1 MKNKVNLPW
10 ECEPNYKQMAP
21 NLTLMLSELNWPQ
34 WKAVTP
40 KQSELVGLKVRES
53 ELVGLKVREC
63 YIMYD
68 NDKGSKQI
76 ELFLSLLKL
85 HLFICLWHKI

>member
-68 NDKGSKQI
+68 ITPNTSTFMQYKVINQI
-76 ELFLSLLKL
+76 
-85 HLFICLWHKI
+85 

>member
-40 KQSELVGLKVRES
+40 KQSELVGLKVRE
-53 ELVGLKVREC
+53 C

-68 NDKGSKQI
+68 KRVSYSHKMFDTRPSQWIQRTHSSHSEVGNV
-76 ELFLSLLKL
+76 L
-85 HLFICLWHKI
+85 HMC